1 MFQDSTYPCYS
12 PYYSKDSSS
21 IFFVF
26 FAGWSLPVN
35 AKVAQGS
42 VCGPLL
48 SFVSIHS
55 VEDLIWFDA
64 FKFYL
69 HAEGWQIV
77 SPAWTFSLKACFAY
91 FHLPIQT
98 STWSST
104 RQCRFNVKPEF
115 LIFSWQFAP
124 LTVFLS
130 SVEKLL
136 GQKLWSHSFF
146 FFYIPVLFFFIF
158 NFILFLTLQYCIGFA
173 KYQNESAS
181 WLFLSDCLL
190 NLSANAISS
199 AFKMYPKSDHF
210 SPPPLLPFW
219 FQNLSIAT

>member
-1 MFQDSTYPCYS
+1 MSQDSTYPCFS
-12 PYYSKDSSS
+12 PYCSKDSSS

-35 AKVAQGS
+35 AEVAQGS

-55 VEDLIWFDA
+55 VEDLSWFHG

-69 HAEGWQIV
+69 HADGWQIV

-91 FHLPIQT
+91 FHLPMQT
-98 STWSST
+98 SMWSST
-104 RQCRFNVKPEF
+104 RQCKFNVKLEF
-115 LIFSWQFAP
+115 LIFSLQFAP
-124 LTVFLS
+124 LSVFLS
-130 SVEKLL
+130 SVEMGVAWAKTLE
-136 GQKLWSHSFF
+136 S
-146 FFYIPVLFFFIF
+146 
-158 NFILFLTLQYCIGFA
+158 FLTFSF
-173 KYQNESAS
+173 K
-181 WLFLSDCLL
+181 LL

-219 FQNLSIAT
+219 F

>member
-1 MFQDSTYPCYS
+1 MTHKCIKGQVTIKDTFQGSARNDHNRRQFVISNANYLCGKQLLYTLAEKWYQHLIGKLSLFVFQDSTYPCYP

-146 FFYIPVLFFFIF
+146 FFTFLCFFFF
-158 NFILFLTLQYCIGFA
+158 SFLFYF
-173 KYQNESAS
+173 
-181 WLFLSDCLL
+181 
-190 NLSANAISS
+190 
-199 AFKMYPKSDHF
+199 
-210 SPPPLLPFW
+210 
-219 FQNLSIAT
+219 